1 MIQIMKVVKKKDKV
15 VHGLLEDELKRC
27 ENMAASL
34 RDAIEALPKGSL
46 HQRRMDYKG
55 KISVYKYL
63 KYRENGKSV
72 YQHIRRADEAVI
84 EKKVSE
90 RQRKE
95 ESLKSFRERIQYLH
109 KLMRA

>member
-1 MIQIMKVVKKKDKV
+1 MKVVKKKDKI

-27 ENMAASL
+27 EDMAASL
-34 RDAIEALPKGSL
+34 SDAIKALPKGSL
-46 HQRRMDYKG
+46 HQRRVAYKN
-55 KISVYKYL
+55 KVQIYKYL

-72 YQHIRRADEAVI
+72 YQHIRKAEEEIV

-95 ESLKSFRERIQYLH
+95 KSLKSFRDRIQYLH
-109 KLMRA
+109 NLMRA

>member
-1 MIQIMKVVKKKDKV
+1 MKVVKKKDKI

-27 ENMAASL
+27 EDMAASL
-34 RDAIEALPKGSL
+34 SDAIKALPKGSL
-46 HQRRMDYKG
+46 HQRRVAYKS
-55 KISVYKYL
+55 KVQIYKYL

-72 YQHIRRADEAVI
+72 YQHIRKAEEEIV

-95 ESLKSFRERIQYLH
+95 KSLKSFRDRIQYLH